1 VLKPA
6 RVECMPL
13 SEWRRGLEM
22 YRASNTTK
30 VLLTNYEEDV
40 CL

>member
-1 VLKPA
+1 MAQWQQALA
-6 RVECMPL
+6 RH
-13 SEWRRGLEM
+13 SDS
-22 YRASNTTK
+22 YRNCK